1 VEWYPRQKLDIA
13 RRKLELENPAYIVC
27 GELGVSHSNKA
38 WFDSIIKIAKGDPN
52 YNVRARARQKC
63 FSVKEQVECLIDLAT
78 DPYVLGSMWVGWQSW
93 V

>member
-1 VEWYPRQKLDIA
+1 MEV
-13 RRKLELENPAYIVC
+13 
-27 GELGVSHSNKA
+27 GHSNKL

-52 YNVRARARQKC
+52 HNIRAKACQKC

-78 DPYVLGSMWVGWQSW
+78 DPYVLGSMYVGWQSW

>member
-1 VEWYPRQKLDIA
+1 MKA
-13 RRKLELENPAYIVC
+13 
-27 GELGVSHSNKA
+27 GHSNKP
-38 WFDSIIKIAKGDPN
+38 WFVPIINIAKGDPN
-52 YNVRARARQKC
+52 HNIRTRTCQKC